1 MKKFIVFFLIF
12 STMELSGQG
21 PWFAIGGQRFQIPQ
35 YQIVVAQDATPVELK
50 AASEF
55 QRYLEMITGVK
66 LKIVDETANQSSRE
80 IIIGYSG
87 RFPASGISRSLDPD
101 GFEIKIHRPMI
112 SIAGGSHKGT
122 LYGVYEFFEKY
133 LRCRFWAPGTESI
146 PRMSEIMLPMGD
158 GVVNPAFRFR
168 EVHYAG
174 TDDQDFADKM
184 RLDRHAW
191 KGGENWG
198 MWVHT
203 MFTLV
208 PPEKYFDSHPEYY
221 SLMGGKRAKT
231 QLCLTNPDVLQ
242 ITIDELKKRMLDNP
256 DAKYWSVSQMD
267 TYGSC
272 ECTACTGTLTGSR
285 GEVLPHGQGA
295 VTPSDQMIAFVNK
308 VAAAFP
314 DKVISTLA
322 YQYTRAAPKHVKPA
336 PNVNIMLC
344 TIECDRSRPL
354 EHDTAAGSFVA
365 DLKDWSAIADDILV
379 WDYVIQF
386 TNMLAPFPNLPVL
399 QPNIQLFKKY
409 RVSSVFEQGCR
420 GTYSENQE
428 LRQYLLAKLLWNPD
442 VNVDSLTNQ
451 FLKGYYGAAGPFIGN
466 YLDEMTGALQRS
478 GKTLWIYGSPMQ
490 ETDAFLSPE
499 NTRSYNALFDLAEK
513 AVAGDSAL
521 VSRVSKARL
530 PLHYAM
536 LEIAKKNITGPDG
549 FIEFQGST
557 AIVRKDVMAQL
568 DEFVALAKRYDV
580 TTLHERNLPP
590 DEYARVTSRFFQ
602 NAFMD
607 HLAKGKSYT
616 LSNDPSPKYSAEGM
630 GTLTDRKRGTANYY
644 VLWQGFEEKDLT
656 AVIDLGANTMI
667 NYASAEFLQDHASW
681 IFYPEKLTVSI
692 STDGRHFTEVAAFD
706 SLSFPDPV
714 VIQET
719 GKTFP
724 LTEARYVRFHARN
737 KGQCPAW
744 HIGHG
749 GKAWLF
755 VDELIVDRRQEPG
768 IR

>member
-1 MKKFIVFFLIF
+1 
-12 STMELSGQG
+12 
-21 PWFAIGGQRFQIPQ
+21 
-35 YQIVVAQDATPVELK
+35 
-50 AASEF
+50 
-55 QRYLEMITGVK
+55 MISGVK
-66 LKIVDETANQSSRE
+66 LKIVDETESQSSRE

-101 GFEIKIHRPMI
+101 GFEIKIQWPMI
-112 SIAGGSHKGT
+112 FIAGGSHKGT
-122 LYGVYEFFEKY
+122 LYGVYEFLEKY
-133 LRCRFWAPGTESI
+133 FRCRFWAPGAELI
-146 PRMSEIMLPMGD
+146 PRLSEIMLPKEAV
-158 GVVNPAFRFR
+158 VVNPAFRFR

-174 TDDQDFADKM
+174 MDGQDFADKM

-221 SLMGGKRAKT
+221 ALMGGKRAKT

-242 ITIDELKKRMLDNP
+242 ITTDELKKRMNENP
-256 DAKYWSVSQMD
+256 DAQYWSVSQMD

-272 ECTACTGTLTGSR
+272 ECAACKGTLTGPH
-285 GEVLPHGQGA
+285 GEVIPHPQGA
-295 VTPSDQMIAFVNK
+295 VSPSDQMIAFVNK
-308 VAAAFP
+308 VASAFP

-322 YQYTRAAPKHVKPA
+322 YQYTRAAPRHVKPA
-336 PNVNIMLC
+336 SNVNIMLC

-354 EHDTAAGSFVA
+354 ESDTSAGSFVA

-399 QPNIQLFKKY
+399 QPNIRLFKKY

-428 LRQYLLAKLLWNPD
+428 LRQYLLAKLLWNPE
-442 VNVDSLTNQ
+442 VNVDSLTRQ
-451 FLKGYYGAAGPFIGN
+451 FLDGYFGAAGPFIGK
-466 YLDEMTGALQRS
+466 YLVEMTGALQES

-499 NTRSYNALFDLAEK
+499 NIRSYNALFDLAEK
-513 AVAGDSAL
+513 AVAGDSTL
-521 VSRVSKARL
+521 MNRVSKARL
-530 PLHYAM
+530 PLRYAM

-549 FIEFQGST
+549 FIELQGST
-557 AIVRKDVMAQL
+557 AVVRNGVTTQL
-568 DEFVALAKRYDV
+568 NEFVALAKRYDV
-580 TTLHERNLPP
+580 KTLHERNLPP

-602 NAFMD
+602 NAFTD

-616 LSNDPSPKYSAEGM
+616 LSIDPRPKYSAEGM
-630 GTLTDRKRGTANYY
+630 GTLTDGKRGTANYY
-644 VLWQGFEEKDLT
+644 VLWQGFEENDLT
-656 AVIDLGANTMI
+656 AVVDLGASAVI
-667 NYASAEFLQDHASW
+667 SYVGAEFLQDYASW
-681 IFYPEKLTVSI
+681 IFYPETVRMSI
-692 STDGRHFTEVAAFD
+692 SEDGLNFKEVTAFD
-706 SLSFPDPV
+706 SLSFPDPL
-714 VIQET
+714 VIAET
-719 GKTFP
+719 GKKIP
-724 LTEARYVRFHARN
+724 PVNGRYVKFLIKNIGH
-737 KGQCPAW
+737 CPSW

-749 GKAWLF
+749 GKAWVFL
-755 VDELIVDRRQEPG
+755 DELIVN
-768 IR
+768 